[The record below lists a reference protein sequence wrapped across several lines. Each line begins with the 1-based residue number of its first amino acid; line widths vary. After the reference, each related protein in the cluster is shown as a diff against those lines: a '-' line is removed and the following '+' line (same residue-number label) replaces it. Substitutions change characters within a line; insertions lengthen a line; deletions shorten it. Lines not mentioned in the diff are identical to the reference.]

1 MKLKSEDGVYTIE
14 AILSLTLF
22 MFAFVMKTYREND
35 ILVET
40 IKQFY
45 YDSENEK
52 TAHCKEMEREGYKD
66 SGQVKEN
73 VGTVMKPEHVWFGSY
88 YKYESILK

>member
-1 MKLKSEDGVYTIE
+1 MKINKETVI
-14 AILSLTLF
+14 
-22 MFAFVMKTYREND
+22 KTYREND

-45 YDSENEK
+45 YDSEDEK
-52 TAHCKEMEREGYKD
+52 VNHCKEMERDGYKD
-66 SGQVKEN
+66 SGQIKEN
-73 VGTVMKPEHVWFGSY
+73 IGTVMKPEHVWFGSY